1 MVKFVITEEAMS
13 PIAQALSGQSRM
25 AGVAAGLKNQMLG
38 LELDKMR
45 EERQQAERQR
55 QMRNDLIPNRI
66 RQMFGDYSP
75 RVQNRLAERL
85 GWQNPNPEAS
95 PNLLEEYNDAVA
107 LQKAMSLPQWANAQR
122 YADAIQLN
130 NAFGGNGLE
139 AIKGIGLAQ
148 DNANKEYYDMAARAA
163 LESGNR
169 DMANQAIA
177 ARNGDVYNPY
187 RTDSNGLMYNTSTG
201 RFEITPIG
209 QANLGNIQAQTNERN
224 AHAGLYGAE
233 TETEKRKQQGLILDS
248 YGKVLAINQQLNPQ
262 AKPPSQVYKPLPAAA
277 VESIFNMDADAYQAF
292 RLEMARKGYA
302 DENEYL
308 PIYLREMEGRKA
320 AGNIV
325 GNAMGSTSANSPTAQ
340 AALNAAGNPPSTW
353 QRGLQAVLPAM
364 PGVGITAGGLG
375 LMNNAAQAALDANG
389 NQPSS
394 WQVALQ
400 RGLMAIP
407 GAPLIGG
414 IGGKVSEI
422 VQAINKQQ
430 NNPVPL
436 KPEALAGQPP
446 ATPVP
451 YLASRFNLPPLE
463 TRADN
468 TNTPSRWVMPS
479 NLRNPRLPE
488 KAVDSSK
495 YIDNAPAGGWLNPN
509 LGNAALESNKQM
521 LFNRLGITPN
531 MTPEQIEQQI
541 VLGISKN
548 MIDDTSASQLNRML
562 FGQ

>member
-1 MVKFVITEEAMS
+1 MVKFVITEDAMS

-45 EERQQAERQR
+45 EERQQAQQQR
-55 QMRNDLIPNRI
+55 QMRNELIPNRI
-66 RQMFGDYSP
+66 RQMFGGFSP

-148 DNANKEYYDMAARAA
+148 DNANKEYYDMAAREA
-163 LESGNR
+163 LERGNR

-177 ARNGDVYNPY
+177 ARNGDVYSPY
-187 RTDSNGLMYNTSTG
+187 STG
-201 RFEITPIG
+201 PDGSILNRTTGQYTPTTAYTARIGEINSRT
-209 QANLGNIQAQTNERN
+209 NLNQVNTA
-224 AHAGLYGAE
+224 LSGARIT
-233 TETEKRKQQGLILDS
+233 TEELRQQGLAIDNQ
-248 YGKVLAINQQLNPQ
+248 GKLVRLEELHNPQ
-262 AKPPSQVYKPLPAAA
+262 AKPPSQVYKPLPAVA
-277 VESIFNMDADAYQAF
+277 VESVFNMDNDAYQDF
-292 RLEMARKGYA
+292 RRSMVRNGYA

-325 GNAMGSTSANSPTAQ
+325 GNALGGVSANSPTAQ

-353 QRGLQAVLPAM
+353 QRGLQAVLPAI
-364 PGVGITAGGLG
+364 PGAGIAAGGLG
-375 LMNNAAQAALDANG
+375 LMNNAAQANG
-389 NQPSS
+389 QPS
-394 WQVALQ
+394 
-400 RGLMAIP
+400 I
-407 GAPLIGG
+407 
-414 IGGKVSEI
+414 
-422 VQAINKQQ
+422 
-430 NNPVPL
+430 PVPL

-446 ATPVP
+446 ATPMP
-451 YLASRFNLPPLE
+451 YLDARFN
-463 TRADN
+463 RAAVNTQAPSVAPGFSWMLTDN
-468 TNTPSRWVMPS
+468 I
-479 NLRNPRLPE
+479 RNPRLPE

-495 YIDNAPAGGWLNPN
+495 YIDTAPAGGWLNPN
-509 LGNAALESNKQM
+509 LSNAALESNKQM
-521 LFNRLGITPN
+521 LFTRLGITPN

-548 MIDDTSASQLNRML
+548 MIDDASASQLNRML

>member
-13 PIAQALSGQSRM
+13 PIAQALSGQSRL

-55 QMRNDLIPNRI
+55 QMRENLIPNRI
-66 RQMFGDYSP
+66 S
-75 RVQNRLAERL
+75 RLFPQLSEGARNILAGQLTGQKPEQGVPPDLFQYQADRHAAEH
-85 GWQNPNPEAS
+85 
-95 PNLLEEYNDAVA
+95 
-107 LQKAMSLPQWANAQR
+107 AMTLPQWASAQQ
-122 YADAIQLN
+122 YGDAVNLT

-139 AIKGIGLAQ
+139 AIKGIGLAL
-148 DNANKEYYDMAARAA
+148 DNANKEYYGTVAQAA

-177 ARNGDVYNPY
+177 ARNGDVYSPY
-187 RTDSNGLMYNTSTG
+187 STG
-201 RFEITPIG
+201 PDGAILNRATGQYTPTTAYTARVGEINSRT
-209 QANLGNIQAQTNERN
+209 NLNQVNTA
-224 AHAGLYGAE
+224 LSGARIT
-233 TETEKRKQQGLILDS
+233 TEELRQQGLAIDNQ
-248 YGKVLAINQQLNPQ
+248 GKLVRLEELQNPQ
-262 AKPPSQVYKPLPAAA
+262 AKPPSQVFKPLPAAV
-277 VESIFNMDADAYQAF
+277 VESVFGMDGDAYQDF

-308 PIYLREMEGRKA
+308 PIYWREKEGEREAGRLLGGAVITA
-320 AGNIV
+320 AG
-325 GNAMGSTSANSPTAQ
+325 NSPTAQ

-353 QRGLQAVLPAM
+353 QRGLQAVLPAI
-364 PGVGITAGGLG
+364 PGGSMVAGGLG
-375 LMNNAAQAALDANG
+375 LMNRSAPQAN
-389 NQPSS
+389 NQP
-394 WQVALQ
+394 A
-400 RGLMAIP
+400 
-407 GAPLIGG
+407 
-414 IGGKVSEI
+414 
-422 VQAINKQQ
+422 
-430 NNPVPL
+430 NPVPL
-436 KPEALAGQPP
+436 KPEERPGQAP

-451 YLASRFNLPPLE
+451 YLASRFNRP
-463 TRADN
+463 TAN
-468 TNTPSRWVMPS
+468 TQTPSSPPEFSWMLTS
-479 NLRNPRLPE
+479 NIRNPRLPE

-495 YIDNAPAGGWLNPN
+495 YIDNAPPGGWLNPN

-548 MIDDTSASQLNRML
+548 MIDDTSAGQLNRML

>member
-38 LELDKMR
+38 MELDKMR

-122 YADAIQLN
+122 YADAVHLN
-130 NAFGGNGLE
+130 DAFGGNGLE

-148 DNANKEYYDMAARAA
+148 DNANKEYYDMAARTAM
-163 LESGNR
+163 ENGNR

-187 RTDSNGLMYNTSTG
+187 RTDSNGLMYNSSTG

-224 AHAGLYGAE
+224 AHTELYVAQTGTEGL
-233 TETEKRKQQGLILDS
+233 KQQGLAIDNQ
-248 YGKVLAINQQLNPQ
+248 GKLVRLEELQNPQ

-277 VESIFNMDADAYQAF
+277 VESVFGMDGDAYQAF
-292 RLEMARKGYA
+292 QLEMARKGYA

-325 GNAMGSTSANSPTAQ
+325 GNAMGGVSTNSPTAQ

-353 QRGLQAVLPAM
+353 QRGLQAVLPVM

-375 LMNNAAQAALDANG
+375 LMNNAAQANG
-389 NQPSS
+389 QPT
-394 WQVALQ
+394 
-400 RGLMAIP
+400 I
-407 GAPLIGG
+407 
-414 IGGKVSEI
+414 
-422 VQAINKQQ
+422 
-430 NNPVPL
+430 PVPL

-446 ATPVP
+446 TTPMPYLNARFNRAAVNTPTPSATPGFSWM
-451 YLASRFNLPPLE
+451 L
-463 TRADN
+463 
-468 TNTPSRWVMPS
+468 TN
-479 NLRNPRLPE
+479 NIRNPRLPE

-495 YIDNAPAGGWLNPN
+495 YIDTAPAGGWLNPN

-548 MIDDTSASQLNRML
+548 MIDDASASQLNRML

>member
-55 QMRNDLIPNRI
+55 QMRENLIPNRI
-66 RQMFGDYSP
+66 S
-75 RVQNRLAERL
+75 RLFPQLSEGARNILAGQLTGQKPEQGVPSDLFQYQADRHAAEH
-85 GWQNPNPEAS
+85 
-95 PNLLEEYNDAVA
+95 
-107 LQKAMSLPQWANAQR
+107 AMTLPQWENARQ
-122 YADAIQLN
+122 YGDAVNLT

-148 DNANKEYYDMAARAA
+148 DNANKEYYGTLAQAA
-163 LESGNR
+163 LESGDR

-224 AHAGLYGAE
+224 AHTGLYVAQTG
-233 TETEKRKQQGLILDS
+233 TEGLKQQGLAIDNQ
-248 YGKVLAINQQLNPQ
+248 GKLVRLEELQNPQ
-262 AKPPSQVYKPLPAAA
+262 AKPPSQVYKPLPAEA

-340 AALNAAGNPPSTW
+340 AALSAAGNQPSTW
-353 QRGLQAVLPAM
+353 QRGLQAVLPVM

-375 LMNNAAQAALDANG
+375 LMNNAAQANG
-389 NQPSS
+389 QPT
-394 WQVALQ
+394 
-400 RGLMAIP
+400 I
-407 GAPLIGG
+407 
-414 IGGKVSEI
+414 
-422 VQAINKQQ
+422 
-430 NNPVPL
+430 PVPL

-468 TNTPSRWVMPS
+468 TNTLSRWVMPS

-488 KAVDSSK
+488 TAVDSSK
-495 YIDNAPAGGWLNPN
+495 YIDNAPPGGWLNPN

-548 MIDDTSASQLNRML
+548 MIDDTSAGQLNRML

>member
-122 YADAIQLN
+122 YADAVHLN
-130 NAFGGNGLE
+130 DAFGGNGLE

-148 DNANKEYYDMAARAA
+148 DNANKEYYDMAARTA
-163 LESGNR
+163 LENGNR

-224 AHAGLYGAE
+224 AHTGLYVAQTG
-233 TETEKRKQQGLILDS
+233 TEGLKQQGLAIDNQ
-248 YGKVLAINQQLNPQ
+248 GKLVRLEELQNPQ

-277 VESIFNMDADAYQAF
+277 VESIFNMDNDAYQDF
-292 RLEMARKGYA
+292 RRRMARAGYA

-308 PIYLREMEGRKA
+308 PIYWREKEGEREAGRLVGGAVITA
-320 AGNIV
+320 AG
-325 GNAMGSTSANSPTAQ
+325 NSPTAQ

-353 QRGLQAVLPAM
+353 QRGLQAVLPVM

-375 LMNNAAQAALDANG
+375 LMNNAAQTNG
-389 NQPSS
+389 QPT
-394 WQVALQ
+394 
-400 RGLMAIP
+400 I
-407 GAPLIGG
+407 
-414 IGGKVSEI
+414 
-422 VQAINKQQ
+422 
-430 NNPVPL
+430 PVPL

-495 YIDNAPAGGWLNPN
+495 YIDNAPPGGWLNPN

-521 LFNRLGITPN
+521 LFARLGITPN

>member
-13 PIAQALSGQSRM
+13 PIAQALSGQSRL

-122 YADAIQLN
+122 YADAVHLN
-130 NAFGGNGLE
+130 DAFGGNGLE

-148 DNANKEYYDMAARAA
+148 DNANKEYYGTLAQAA

-224 AHAGLYGAE
+224 AHTGLYVAQTG
-233 TETEKRKQQGLILDS
+233 TEGLKQQGLSIDNQ
-248 YGKVLAINQQLNPQ
+248 GKLVRLEELQNPQ

-277 VESIFNMDADAYQAF
+277 VESVFNMDNDAYQDF
-292 RLEMARKGYA
+292 RRRMVRAGYA

-375 LMNNAAQAALDANG
+375 LMNNAAQANG
-389 NQPSS
+389 QPT
-394 WQVALQ
+394 
-400 RGLMAIP
+400 I
-407 GAPLIGG
+407 
-414 IGGKVSEI
+414 
-422 VQAINKQQ
+422 
-430 NNPVPL
+430 PVPL

-446 ATPVP
+446 ATPMP
-451 YLASRFNLPPLE
+451 YLDARFN
-463 TRADN
+463 RAAVN
-468 TNTPSRWVMPS
+468 TQAPSAAPGFSWMLTNNIRD
-479 NLRNPRLPE
+479 PRLPE

-495 YIDNAPAGGWLNPN
+495 YIDNAPPGGWLNPN

-548 MIDDTSASQLNRML
+548 MIDDTSAGQLNRML

>member
-55 QMRNDLIPNRI
+55 QMRENLIPNRI
-66 RQMFGDYSP
+66 S
-75 RVQNRLAERL
+75 RLFPQLSEGARNILAGQLTGQKPEQGVPSDLFQYQADRHAAEH
-85 GWQNPNPEAS
+85 
-95 PNLLEEYNDAVA
+95 
-107 LQKAMSLPQWANAQR
+107 AMTLPQWASAQQ
-122 YADAIQLN
+122 YGDAVNLT

-139 AIKGIGLAQ
+139 AIKGIGLAL
-148 DNANKEYYDMAARAA
+148 DNANKEYYGTLAQAA
-163 LESGNR
+163 LESGDR

-277 VESIFNMDADAYQAF
+277 VESEFGMDAAAYQDF
-292 RLEMARKGYA
+292 RRRMARDGYA

-353 QRGLQAVLPAM
+353 QRGLQAVLPVM

-375 LMNNAAQAALDANG
+375 LMNNAAQANG
-389 NQPSS
+389 QPT
-394 WQVALQ
+394 
-400 RGLMAIP
+400 I
-407 GAPLIGG
+407 
-414 IGGKVSEI
+414 
-422 VQAINKQQ
+422 
-430 NNPVPL
+430 PVPL

-488 KAVDSSK
+488 TAVDSSK
-495 YIDNAPAGGWLNPN
+495 YIDNAPPGGWLNPN

-548 MIDDTSASQLNRML
+548 MIDDTSAGQLNRML

>member
-55 QMRNDLIPNRI
+55 QMRENLIPNRI
-66 RQMFGDYSP
+66 S
-75 RVQNRLAERL
+75 RLFPQLSEGARNILAGQLTGQKPEQGVPSDLFQYQTDRHAAEH
-85 GWQNPNPEAS
+85 
-95 PNLLEEYNDAVA
+95 
-107 LQKAMSLPQWANAQR
+107 AMTLPQWENARQ
-122 YADAIQLN
+122 YGDAVNLT

-139 AIKGIGLAQ
+139 AIKGIGLAL
-148 DNANKEYYDMAARAA
+148 DNANKEYYGTLAQAA

-224 AHAGLYGAE
+224 AHTGLYAAQ
-233 TETEKRKQQGLILDS
+233 TETEGLKQQGLAIDNE
-248 YGKVLAINQQLNPQ
+248 GKVVRLEEMRNPQ
-262 AKPPSQVYKPLPAAA
+262 AKPPSQVFKPLPAAA
-277 VESIFNMDADAYQAF
+277 VESVFGMDNDAYQAF

-308 PIYLREMEGRKA
+308 PIYLREKEGEREAGRLVGGAVITA
-320 AGNIV
+320 AG
-325 GNAMGSTSANSPTAQ
+325 NSPTAQ

-353 QRGLQAVLPAM
+353 QRGLQAVLPAI
-364 PGVGITAGGLG
+364 PGGSMVAGGLG
-375 LMNNAAQAALDANG
+375 LMNRSAPQAN
-389 NQPSS
+389 NQP
-394 WQVALQ
+394 A
-400 RGLMAIP
+400 
-407 GAPLIGG
+407 
-414 IGGKVSEI
+414 
-422 VQAINKQQ
+422 
-430 NNPVPL
+430 NPVPL

-495 YIDNAPAGGWLNPN
+495 YIDTAPAGGWLNPN
-509 LGNAALESNKQM
+509 LSNAALESNKQM
-521 LFNRLGITPN
+521 LFTRLGITPN

-548 MIDDTSASQLNRML
+548 MIDDTSAGQLNRML

>member
-38 LELDKMR
+38 MELDKMR

-122 YADAIQLN
+122 YADAVHLN
-130 NAFGGNGLE
+130 DAFGGNGLE

-177 ARNGDVYNPY
+177 ARNGNVYNPY
-187 RTDSNGLMYNTSTG
+187 RTDSNGLMYNSSTG

-224 AHAGLYGAE
+224 AHTGLYAAQ
-233 TETEKRKQQGLILDS
+233 TETEGIKQQGLVIDNQ
-248 YGKVLAINQQLNPQ
+248 GKLVRLEELQNPQ

-277 VESIFNMDADAYQAF
+277 VESEFGMDADAYQDF
-292 RLEMARKGYA
+292 RRRMVRAGYA

-308 PIYLREMEGRKA
+308 PIYWREMEGRKA

-325 GNAMGSTSANSPTAQ
+325 GNAMGGVSANSPTAQ

-375 LMNNAAQAALDANG
+375 LMNNAAQTNG
-389 NQPSS
+389 QPT
-394 WQVALQ
+394 
-400 RGLMAIP
+400 I
-407 GAPLIGG
+407 
-414 IGGKVSEI
+414 
-422 VQAINKQQ
+422 
-430 NNPVPL
+430 PVPL

-451 YLASRFNLPPLE
+451 YLDARFN
-463 TRADN
+463 RAAV
-468 TNTPSRWVMPS
+468 NTPTPS
-479 NLRNPRLPE
+479 AAPGFSWMLTNNIRNPRLPE

-495 YIDNAPAGGWLNPN
+495 YIDTAPAGGWLNPN

-521 LFNRLGITPN
+521 LFTRLGITPN

-548 MIDDTSASQLNRML
+548 MIDDTSAGQLNRML

>member
-55 QMRNDLIPNRI
+55 QMRENLIPNRI
-66 RQMFGDYSP
+66 S
-75 RVQNRLAERL
+75 RLFPQLSEGARNILAGQLTGQKPEQGVPSDLFQYQADRHAAEH
-85 GWQNPNPEAS
+85 
-95 PNLLEEYNDAVA
+95 
-107 LQKAMSLPQWANAQR
+107 AMTLPQWENARQ
-122 YADAIQLN
+122 YGDAVNLT

-139 AIKGIGLAQ
+139 AIKGIGLAL
-148 DNANKEYYDMAARAA
+148 DNANKEYYGTLAQAA

-224 AHAGLYGAE
+224 AHTGLYVAQTG
-233 TETEKRKQQGLILDS
+233 TEGLKQQGLAIDNQ
-248 YGKVLAINQQLNPQ
+248 GKLVRLEELHNPQ
-262 AKPPSQVYKPLPAAA
+262 AKPPSQVFKPLPAAA
-277 VESIFNMDADAYQAF
+277 VESVFGMDNDAYQAF

-308 PIYLREMEGRKA
+308 PIYLREKEGEREAGRLVGGAVITA
-320 AGNIV
+320 AG
-325 GNAMGSTSANSPTAQ
+325 NSPTAQ
-340 AALNAAGNPPSTW
+340 AALAAANSQPSNW
-353 QRGLQAVLPAM
+353 QRGLQAVLPAI
-364 PGVGITAGGLG
+364 PGGSMVAGGLG
-375 LMNNAAQAALDANG
+375 LMNRSAPQVN
-389 NQPSS
+389 NQP
-394 WQVALQ
+394 A
-400 RGLMAIP
+400 
-407 GAPLIGG
+407 
-414 IGGKVSEI
+414 
-422 VQAINKQQ
+422 
-430 NNPVPL
+430 NPVPL
-436 KPEALAGQPP
+436 KPEERPGQAP

-451 YLASRFNLPPLE
+451 YLSSRFNLPPLE
-463 TRADN
+463 TRADSMN
-468 TNTPSRWVMPS
+468 THGRWVMPD
-479 NLRNPRLPE
+479 NLRNLRLPE

-495 YIDNAPAGGWLNPN
+495 YIDNAPPGGWLNPN

-548 MIDDTSASQLNRML
+548 MIDDTSAGQLNRML

>member
-55 QMRNDLIPNRI
+55 QMRENLIPNRI
-66 RQMFGDYSP
+66 S
-75 RVQNRLAERL
+75 RLFPQLSEGARNILAGQLTGQKPEQGVPSDLFQYQADRHAAEH
-85 GWQNPNPEAS
+85 
-95 PNLLEEYNDAVA
+95 
-107 LQKAMSLPQWANAQR
+107 AMTLPQWENARQ
-122 YADAIQLN
+122 YGDAVNLT

-148 DNANKEYYDMAARAA
+148 DNANKEYYGTLAQAA
-163 LESGNR
+163 LESGDR

-177 ARNGDVYNPY
+177 ARNGNVYNPY
-187 RTDSNGLMYNTSTG
+187 RTDSNGMVLNTANG
-201 RFEITPIG
+201 QYRMTPIG
-209 QANLGNIQAQTNERN
+209 EANWSNIKAQTNERN
-224 AHAGLYGAE
+224 AHTGLYVAQTG
-233 TETEKRKQQGLILDS
+233 TEWLKQQGLVIDNQ
-248 YGKVLAINQQLNPQ
+248 GKLVRLEELQNPQ

-277 VESIFNMDADAYQAF
+277 VESVFNMDNDAYQDF
-292 RLEMARKGYA
+292 RRSMVRNGYA

-308 PIYLREMEGRKA
+308 PIYWREMEGRKA

-325 GNAMGSTSANSPTAQ
+325 GNVMGGVSTNSPTAQ

-375 LMNNAAQAALDANG
+375 LMNNAAQANG
-389 NQPSS
+389 QPT
-394 WQVALQ
+394 
-400 RGLMAIP
+400 I
-407 GAPLIGG
+407 
-414 IGGKVSEI
+414 
-422 VQAINKQQ
+422 
-430 NNPVPL
+430 PVPL

-446 ATPVP
+446 ATPMP
-451 YLASRFNLPPLE
+451 YLDARFN
-463 TRADN
+463 RAAV
-468 TNTPSRWVMPS
+468 NTPTPS
-479 NLRNPRLPE
+479 AAPGFSWMLTNNIRNPRLPE

-495 YIDNAPAGGWLNPN
+495 YIDNAPPGGWLNPN

-548 MIDDTSASQLNRML
+548 MIDDASAGQLNRML

>member
-148 DNANKEYYDMAARAA
+148 DNANKEYYGTLAQAA

-177 ARNGDVYNPY
+177 ARNGDVYSPY
-187 RTDSNGLMYNTSTG
+187 STG
-201 RFEITPIG
+201 PDGAILNRTTGQYTPTTAYTARVGEINSRT
-209 QANLGNIQAQTNERN
+209 NLNQVNTA
-224 AHAGLYGAE
+224 LSGARIT
-233 TETEKRKQQGLILDS
+233 TEELRQQGLAIDNQ
-248 YGKVLAINQQLNPQ
+248 GKLVRLEELHNPQ

-277 VESIFNMDADAYQAF
+277 VESVFGMDGDTYQAF
-292 RLEMARKGYA
+292 QLEMARKGYA

-308 PIYLREMEGRKA
+308 PIYWREMEGRKA

-375 LMNNAAQAALDANG
+375 LMNNAAQANG
-389 NQPSS
+389 QPT
-394 WQVALQ
+394 
-400 RGLMAIP
+400 I
-407 GAPLIGG
+407 
-414 IGGKVSEI
+414 
-422 VQAINKQQ
+422 
-430 NNPVPL
+430 PVPL

-446 ATPVP
+446 ATPMP
-451 YLASRFNLPPLE
+451 YLDARFN
-463 TRADN
+463 RAAV
-468 TNTPSRWVMPS
+468 NTPTPS
-479 NLRNPRLPE
+479 AAPGFSWMLTNNIRNPRLPE

-521 LFNRLGITPN
+521 LFARLGITPN

-548 MIDDTSASQLNRML
+548 MIDDTSAGQLNRML

>member
-55 QMRNDLIPNRI
+55 QMRENLIPNRI
-66 RQMFGDYSP
+66 S
-75 RVQNRLAERL
+75 RLFPQLSEGARNILAGQLTGQKPEQGVPSDLFQYQADRHAAEH
-85 GWQNPNPEAS
+85 
-95 PNLLEEYNDAVA
+95 
-107 LQKAMSLPQWANAQR
+107 AMTLPQWENARQ
-122 YADAIQLN
+122 YGDAVNLT

-148 DNANKEYYDMAARAA
+148 DNANKEYYGTLAQAA
-163 LESGNR
+163 LESGDR

-187 RTDSNGLMYNTSTG
+187 RTDSNGLMYNSSTG

-224 AHAGLYGAE
+224 AHTGLYAAQ
-233 TETEKRKQQGLILDS
+233 TETEGRKQQGYDLTNYSRQLD
-248 YGKVLAINQQLNPQ
+248 INDKLNPQ
-262 AKPPSQVYKPLPAAA
+262 QKPPSQVFKPLPAAA
-277 VESIFNMDADAYQAF
+277 VESVFGMDGDAYQDF
-292 RLEMARKGYA
+292 RRRMVQAGYA

-308 PIYLREMEGRKA
+308 PIYWREKEGEREAGRLVGGAVITA
-320 AGNIV
+320 AG
-325 GNAMGSTSANSPTAQ
+325 NSPTAQ
-340 AALNAAGNPPSTW
+340 AALAAANSQPSNW
-353 QRGLQAVLPAM
+353 QRGLQAVLPAI
-364 PGVGITAGGLG
+364 PGGSMVAGGLG
-375 LMNNAAQAALDANG
+375 LMNRSAPQANG
-389 NQPSS
+389 
-394 WQVALQ
+394 
-400 RGLMAIP
+400 
-407 GAPLIGG
+407 
-414 IGGKVSEI
+414 
-422 VQAINKQQ
+422 QAT
-430 NNPVPL
+430 NPVPL
-436 KPEALAGQPP
+436 KPEELGDRPSAAPL
-446 ATPVP
+446 P
-451 YLASRFNLPPLE
+451 YLSSRFNLPPLK
-463 TRADN
+463 TRADSMN
-468 TNTPSRWVMPS
+468 THGRWVMPD

-495 YIDNAPAGGWLNPN
+495 YIDNAPPGGWLNPN

-548 MIDDTSASQLNRML
+548 MIDDTSAGQLNRML

>member
-55 QMRNDLIPNRI
+55 QMRENLIPNRI
-66 RQMFGDYSP
+66 S
-75 RVQNRLAERL
+75 RLFPQLSEGARNILAGQLTGQKPEQGVPSDLFQYQADRHAAEH
-85 GWQNPNPEAS
+85 
-95 PNLLEEYNDAVA
+95 
-107 LQKAMSLPQWANAQR
+107 AMTLPQWENARQ
-122 YADAIQLN
+122 YGDAVNLT

-148 DNANKEYYDMAARAA
+148 DNANKEYYGTLAQAA
-163 LESGNR
+163 LESGDR

-187 RTDSNGLMYNTSTG
+187 RTDSNGLMYNSSTG

-224 AHAGLYGAE
+224 AHTGLYAAQ
-233 TETEKRKQQGLILDS
+233 TETEGLKQQGLAIDNE
-248 YGKVLAINQQLNPQ
+248 GKVVRLEEMRNPQ

-277 VESIFNMDADAYQAF
+277 VELWFNMDNDAYQAF
-292 RLEMARKGYA
+292 QLEMARKGYA

-320 AGNIV
+320 AGSIV

-353 QRGLQAVLPAM
+353 QRGLQAVLPAI
-364 PGVGITAGGLG
+364 PGGSMVAGGLG
-375 LMNNAAQAALDANG
+375 LMNRSAPQAN
-389 NQPSS
+389 NQP
-394 WQVALQ
+394 A
-400 RGLMAIP
+400 
-407 GAPLIGG
+407 
-414 IGGKVSEI
+414 
-422 VQAINKQQ
+422 
-430 NNPVPL
+430 NPVPL

-488 KAVDSSK
+488 TAVDSSK
-495 YIDNAPAGGWLNPN
+495 YIDNAPPGGWLNPN

>member
-122 YADAIQLN
+122 YADAVHLN
-130 NAFGGNGLE
+130 DAFGGNGLE

-148 DNANKEYYDMAARAA
+148 DNANKEYYDMAARTA
-163 LESGNR
+163 LENGNR

-177 ARNGDVYNPY
+177 ARNGDVYSPY
-187 RTDSNGLMYNTSTG
+187 STG
-201 RFEITPIG
+201 PDGAILNRTTGQYTPTTAYTARVGEINSRT
-209 QANLGNIQAQTNERN
+209 NLNQVNTA
-224 AHAGLYGAE
+224 LSGARIT
-233 TETEKRKQQGLILDS
+233 TEELRQQGLAIDNQ
-248 YGKVLAINQQLNPQ
+248 GKLVRLEELHNPQ

-277 VESIFNMDADAYQAF
+277 VESVFGMDGDAYQAF
-292 RLEMARKGYA
+292 QLEMARKGYA

-325 GNAMGSTSANSPTAQ
+325 GNAMGGVSANSPTAQ

-375 LMNNAAQAALDANG
+375 LMNNAAQTNG
-389 NQPSS
+389 QPT
-394 WQVALQ
+394 
-400 RGLMAIP
+400 I
-407 GAPLIGG
+407 
-414 IGGKVSEI
+414 
-422 VQAINKQQ
+422 
-430 NNPVPL
+430 PVPL

-451 YLASRFNLPPLE
+451 YLDARFN
-463 TRADN
+463 RAAV
-468 TNTPSRWVMPS
+468 NTPTPS
-479 NLRNPRLPE
+479 AAPGFSWMLTNNIRNPRLPE

-495 YIDNAPAGGWLNPN
+495 YIDTAPAGGWLNPN

-521 LFNRLGITPN
+521 LFTRLGITPN

-548 MIDDTSASQLNRML
+548 MIDDTSAGQLNRML